1 MRPYCGPEAPMPST
15 RKRKRKP
22 GVARVIRFPAER
34 SGGEYESG
42 TVHLAEG
49 FGECKRSQICR
60 EFQTD
65 LADGLC
71 QKHWDSF
78 DSA

>member
-1 MRPYCGPEAPMPST
+1 MPST